1 VASPIYNP
9 SWTGGRSGGYASG
22 RRWGVVKRA
31 GSWFRGGTPQYT
43 GSGQPAPD
51 SGGGSIGSG
60 TPAYLAAPPRT
71 VVTQHATTTPQPNP
85 AAIVVPRS

>member
-43 GSGQPAPD
+43 GWGQSAPN
-51 SGGGSIGSG
+51 SGGSIGSG

-71 VVTQHATTTPQPNP
+71 VVTQHAATTPQPNP

>member
-9 SWTGGRSGGYASG
+9 SWAGGRSCGYVSS

-31 GSWFRGGTPQYT
+31 GSWFRGRTPQYT

-51 SGGGSIGSG
+51 SGGSIGSG
-60 TPAYLAAPPRT
+60 TPAYLAAPPPMSA
-71 VVTQHATTTPQPNP
+71 TQNAATTPQPNP
-85 AAIVVPRS
+85 AAIVVPRR